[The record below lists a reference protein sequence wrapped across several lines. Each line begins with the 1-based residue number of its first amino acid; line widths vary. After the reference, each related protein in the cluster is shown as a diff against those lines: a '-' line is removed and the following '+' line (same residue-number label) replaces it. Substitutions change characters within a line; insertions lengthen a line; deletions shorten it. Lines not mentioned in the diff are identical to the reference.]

1 MSITTHLRMRPQ
13 SPNSD
18 IRRQLREVPTS
29 NIHMHV
35 LIFRS
40 ENMVTIAHNV
50 EETTLAQKHGIQW
63 DKQLSQLQEN
73 SYRLSELW
81 QVYWNE
87 ARSKMYPLVNFRQE
101 YLLLVGESMS
111 NRTLYHST
119 WDAKIFLTIKCINC
133 HCAQVIQV
141 PIQKFL
147 VIKIVDDRSY
157 GLKSLHLQNRC
168 FWKKLETVQ
177 KDSSLYKNIY

>member
-111 NRTLYHST
+111 NRTLFIIAHEMLRSF
-119 WDAKIFLTIKCINC
+119 WQLNVLT
-133 HCAQVIQV
+133 VIVLKLFRCQ
-141 PIQKFL
+141 F
-147 VIKIVDDRSY
+147 RSFW
-157 GLKSLHLQNRC
+157 LSKS
-168 FWKKLETVQ
+168 WMTGVMV
-177 KDSSLYKNIY
+177 